1 MGKDAERIGLGQAGR
16 NTGKESAERRE
27 RQERHRGEGEKNK
40 WRGRERER
48 RWREGSY
55 RELRRKKT
63 QKNIDTEGHEDGK
76 IEKRKIWE
84 SPC

>member
-27 RQERHRGEGEKNK
+27 RQERHGAGGWGVGNK

-48 RWREGSY
+48 R
-55 RELRRKKT
+55 
-63 QKNIDTEGHEDGK
+63 
-76 IEKRKIWE
+76 
-84 SPC
+84 